1 MSSLFAGNLSK
12 VHFFRSRPFF
22 DECSRK
28 YQPTILHRRIKYD
41 TFLKI
46 NNAPS
51 KIVSFSLRSSSVTE
65 ILDANTPSSPSSL
78 LVPLCHMPP
87 VCRPFRPS
95 ILSRPAHPYCL
106 LFSVFG
112 FPHYISVFL
121 ISMFHN
127 TSKHYQNHTQRQF
140 CGVGNEINQ
149 IDR

>member
-1 MSSLFAGNLSK
+1 MSSLFTGNLSK
-12 VHFFRSRPFF
+12 IQFLFSITTLF
-22 DECSRK
+22 
-28 YQPTILHRRIKYD
+28 RRIFMKISSNNPTSAHYVRYD
-41 TFLKI
+41 PKNEQYAVEDRLVLSTQHLGNKDTCRQY
-46 NNAPS
+46 
-51 KIVSFSLRSSSVTE
+51 SF
-65 ILDANTPSSPSSL
+65 ITPSL

-127 TSKHYQNHTQRQF
+127 TSKHYQNQTQRQI
-140 CGVGNEINQ
+140 CGGK
-149 IDR
+149 